1 MFQIRGIP
9 IALALILSF
18 VVAGCTVTPTSSA
31 YTGTVEP
38 GFDHSVRESIEAAK
52 APQGPLNIVGPAAV
66 PGKRI
71 AVVAVTLAETGAL
84 RTARALHAAAK
95 DAGWTSITY
104 DGQGSPTVANQ
115 KLEQAVTTRPDA
127 IVLISLD
134 PTDVGSGL
142 QSAKSAHIPV
152 TCAACWDLK
161 TRDTKGEYYAD
172 VQPPIAVFE
181 NLGYLTAQYAYLQTK
196 GHAHFLTMND
206 PALSNLGARARGFQ
220 RFMGECADA
229 DGDCRVLKHK
239 DFQVANATTT
249 LSSEGASLA
258 RANPD
263 FNAFW
268 VSFDFAGLQVL
279 TGLRQANLTDGKN
292 KAFMVASNGDGANL
306 EVIKAGGYIKA
317 TIAISFEQEA
327 YAAIDN
333 LNRLFA
339 GQSLVKHTVPIRLFD
354 ATNAEEA
361 HNGNWS
367 GDVDYRAAYL
377 KAWHG

>member
-1 MFQIRGIP
+1 MFKSRAIP
-9 IALALILSF
+9 TALAVILSS
-18 VVAGCTVTPTSSA
+18 VLAGCSAASSESDYA
-31 YTGTVEP
+31 GTVKP
-38 GFDHSVRESIEAAK
+38 GFERSVRESVEAAK
-52 APQGPLNIVGPAAV
+52 APQRPLRIEGPAAV

-71 AVVAVTLAETGAL
+71 AIVSVTLAETGAL
-84 RTARALHAAAK
+84 RTAKALRSAAT
-95 DAGWTSITY
+95 DAGWSSTTY

-142 QSAKSAHIPV
+142 QAAKNAKIPV

-172 VQPPIAVFE
+172 VQPSIRVFE
-181 NLGYLTAQYAYLQTK
+181 NLGYLTAQYAYLKTE
-196 GHAHFLTMND
+196 GHPHFLTMND
-206 PALSNLGARARGFQ
+206 PALSNLAARTRGFQ
-220 RFMGECADA
+220 RFIKECADA
-229 DGDCRVLKHK
+229 DGDCRVVRHK

-249 LSSEGASLA
+249 LSAEGAALA
-258 RANPD
+258 RANPS

-268 VSFDFAGLQVL
+268 VGFDFAGLQVL
-279 TGLRQANLTDGKN
+279 TGLQQANLASGDGKS
-292 KAFMVASNGDGANL
+292 FMVASNGDGANL
-306 EVIKAGGYIKA
+306 KVIKSGGYIKA

-333 LNRLFA
+333 LNRMFA
-339 GQSLVKHTVPIRLFD
+339 GKPLVEHTVPIRLFD

-361 HNGNWS
+361 RNGNWS
-367 GDVDYRAAYL
+367 GDVDYRAVYR
-377 KAWHG
+377 KVWHG